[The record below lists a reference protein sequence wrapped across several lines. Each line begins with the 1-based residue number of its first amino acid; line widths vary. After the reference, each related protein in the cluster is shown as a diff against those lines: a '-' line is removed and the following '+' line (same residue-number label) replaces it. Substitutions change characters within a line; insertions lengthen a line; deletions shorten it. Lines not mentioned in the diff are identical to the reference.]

1 MTNGVSNRTRLVWRQ
16 GPLISGQRVT
26 ADELP
31 VALTYDGAT
40 HAVMMASP
48 TDLEDFA
55 IGFSLTE
62 GIIEHVDDIIALD
75 IVRAP
80 QGWIAHLHLVPR
92 ARAALDNRRRRLTG
106 AVGCGLCGLES
117 LEEVVKPA
125 RSVPATGSLPAAALT
140 AALVKL
146 QTQQPLGDLT
156 RAVHAAGFLAA
167 DGTVS
172 VREDVGR
179 HNALD
184 KIIGTIARHGQRAA
198 DGALLLT
205 SRVSVELVQKAA
217 MVGCPILAA
226 ISAPTSQAV
235 DMADQAG
242 MTLVAVARSDGFEIF
257 THAHRICDVAT
268 ESAYVA

>member
-1 MTNGVSNRTRLVWRQ
+1 MIAAARDSGRLAWRDGQ
-16 GPLISGQRVT
+16 LTSGQRVT
-26 ADELP
+26 ADEVP

-40 HAVMMASP
+40 HAVMMATPS
-48 TDLEDFA
+48 DLEDFA

-62 GIIEHVDDIIALD
+62 GIIEHVDEIISLD
-75 IVRAP
+75 IVQVP
-80 QGWIAHLHLVPR
+80 QGCIARLHLVPR
-92 ARAALDNRRRRLTG
+92 ARAALDSRRRRLTG

-117 LEEVVKPA
+117 LEEAVKPA
-125 RSVPATGSLPAAALT
+125 KSVPATGSLPAPMLARALAT
-140 AALVKL
+140 MQA
-146 QTQQPLGDLT
+146 QQPLGDLT

-167 DGTVS
+167 DGTVL

-184 KIIGTIARHGQRAA
+184 KIIGAMASVGQNPANC
-198 DGALLLT
+198 ALLLT

-217 MVGCPILAA
+217 MAGCPILAA
-226 ISAPTSQAV
+226 ISAPTSQAI
-235 DMADQAG
+235 DLADLAG
-242 MTLVAVARSDGFEIF
+242 MTLVAVARADGFEIF